1 VPVYPQR
8 SSLDGGC
15 SVILSAPQIL
25 TSTVSRPILALE
37 RERRRE
43 PRAPLLE
50 SRTRATLCFPPR
62 PRCRCR
68 CPAAQHA
75 ASESNQSPETKREKC
90 RWEGRGRGSHSMV
103 VSTARGFVRHPSGN
117 ATLPLPWRSKTRMA
131 REALEQFRPRW
142 GRLRAVTVGNG

>member
-1 VPVYPQR
+1 VYPQR

-37 RERRRE
+37 REGEENHARHCSSPGPERRSVFPRGPDADADADAQRLSTPHPSPINHRRRKE
-43 PRAPLLE
+43 KNAGGKGGEGDPIPWLGAPRG
-50 SRTRATLCFPPR
+50 
-62 PRCRCR
+62 
-68 CPAAQHA
+68 
-75 ASESNQSPETKREKC
+75 ASSVIRQVMR
-90 RWEGRGRGSHSMV
+90 
-103 VSTARGFVRHPSGN
+103 
-117 ATLPLPWRSKTRMA
+117 PWRSKTRMA